1 MATSTPHRRPLGRP
15 RQSLAFSAA
24 NTVSSPNLGASF
36 AAAQRPSASA
46 RKSSLGRQVSGL
58 STIADSSEPYDSNGA
73 QENPSPMTMQ
83 RTQAPAT
90 RTVSGDSVRNKDLD
104 IGDTVDVPGGMH
116 GTVKFIGEVK
126 GKKGI
131 FAGVELNKEWAAR
144 GKNDGDVDGLRY
156 FTTSIPGAG
165 IFLPSNKAYKRLSSA
180 LSSESFPPTPTT
192 PLLASFNAGG
202 KGEKNADITPTPITS
217 KLSQSVGPARAA
229 SPALKPRSRPS
240 LPRPE
245 SPLRKAQN
253 ANAATPSGRPS
264 LGAPKFA
271 KGGPATPR
279 YAPSPTPGK
288 FGNSI
293 GPSRTPVGDPGKK
306 AFKASTSRTTASGRP
321 ASRNLSRPDSRF
333 DDDFDDTPVGIPRT
347 HNRPRPPSQ
356 DDEIQRLRTQLAE
369 RDQQLKD
376 QSSSL
381 LEMESSITEL
391 QSLLPSTNPQRPTRL
406 SRNPSNDDADASQLR
421 TLLREKNEKI
431 AALTADF
438 DAHRADFRSTIDTL
452 ELASTETERVYEKK
466 VEDLSQEIREL
477 QERGEDMESVAQQ
490 FKQLEDLVQELEEGL
505 EDARRGE
512 AEARG
517 EVEFLRGEVERGRSE
532 LKRERE
538 KAAAAAST
546 SPQNNGFSNSQ
557 RSSREVEQRDDEI
570 RGLKAIIHSLSR
582 DADLGSPMS
591 GGGGGGGGSR
601 RVSRQRHSQTNGHPP
616 SDEQLAEERK
626 AREKLEREVKD
637 LENLVDAKT
646 YREEELENELKRLQ
660 AAVKHASA
668 TSTQHTPMSP
678 NRNSALSR
686 VDSDDWREYG
696 QQHQHQQRQAPL
708 DGVSESDS
716 HSHSEGTEGSNLWCE
731 VCEAP
736 GHDILTC
743 TNMFGKQPPAQPA
756 SQKTGRDVV
765 AEGLKDLDISSP
777 KENGAS
783 AAGGE
788 EKIKPVSP
796 VSKRNAVVEPLRAVD
811 SLGMVPGKASGV
823 VDESKWC
830 ALCER
835 DGHES
840 VDCPEEEI
848 EY

>member
-1 MATSTPHRRPLGRP
+1 MATSTPQRRSLGRV
-15 RQSLAFSAA
+15 RQFPGLSAA
-24 NTVSSPNLGASF
+24 NTASSPNLGASF
-36 AAAQRPSASA
+36 ASGQRPTASV
-46 RKSSLGRQVSGL
+46 RKPSLGRQVSGL
-58 STIADSSEPYDSNGA
+58 STIADSGEIYDPNVTRESS
-73 QENPSPMTMQ
+73 SPMTMQ
-83 RTQAPAT
+83 RAQPTGS
-90 RTVSGDSVRNKDLD
+90 RTISGDAVGNKDLD
-104 IGDTVDVPGGMH
+104 VGDTVDVPGGMH
-116 GTVKFIGEVK
+116 GIVKFIGEVQ

-144 GKNDGDVDGLRY
+144 GKNNGDVDGVRY

-165 IFLPSNKAYKRLSSA
+165 IFLPSSKAYKRFSHSLSSDS
-180 LSSESFPPTPTT
+180 LPRTPTT
-192 PLLASFNAGG
+192 PSVAAPSRGL
-202 KGEKNADITPTPITS
+202 KNGDATSTPSAS
-217 KLSQSVGPARAA
+217 KLSQSIGPARAA

-245 SPLRKAQN
+245 SPLRKTQN

-264 LGAPKFA
+264 LGAPKFS

-288 FGNSI
+288 FASSV
-293 GPSRTPVGDPGKK
+293 GPGKTPSGDPGKK
-306 AFKASTSRTTASGRP
+306 IAKAPPPATRTPANGRP
-321 ASRNLSRPDSRF
+321 ASRNLARPDSRF
-333 DDDFDDTPVGIPRT
+333 DDDLDDTPVGVSRT
-347 HNRPRPPSQ
+347 TNRSRPPSQ
-356 DDEIQRLRTQLAE
+356 DDEIQRLRNQLLE
-369 RDQQLKD
+369 RDKQLQD
-376 QSSSL
+376 QATSL
-381 LEMESSITEL
+381 SEMESNITEL
-391 QSLLPSTNPQRPTRL
+391 QSLLPSPNLPQRPKRL
-406 SRNPSNDDADASQLR
+406 SRNPSVDDADASQLR
-421 TLLREKNEKI
+421 ILLREKNEKI

-466 VEDLSQEIREL
+466 VEDLTQEVREL

-538 KAAAAAST
+538 KAVAA
-546 SPQNNGFSNSQ
+546 SPQNNGFNSQ

-582 DADLGSPMS
+582 DAEIGSPK
-591 GGGGGGGGSR
+591 GGNSR
-601 RVSRQRHSQTNGHPP
+601 RVSRQRHSSGQAQVNGHPTE
-616 SDEQLAEERK
+616 EQLAEERK
-626 AREKLEREVKD
+626 AKEKLEREVKD

-646 YREEELENELKRLQ
+646 YREEELENELKRLK
-660 AAVKHASA
+660 AAAKHASGG
-668 TSTQHTPMSP
+668 STQQTS

-686 VDSDDWREYG
+686 ANSNDWREFG
-696 QQHQHQQRQAPL
+696 QQGRQQQHPL
-708 DGVSESDS
+708 DEVQEGDS
-716 HSHSEGTEGSNLWCE
+716 HSEVTDASNLWCE
-731 VCEAP
+731 VCETP

-743 TNMFGKQPPAQPA
+743 TNWNGNTKQGPKATERNMQRTGK
-756 SQKTGRDVV
+756 DVV
-765 AEGLKDLDISSP
+765 AEGLKGLNTSSP
-777 KENGAS
+777 RENGA
-783 AAGGE
+783 E
-788 EKIKPVSP
+788 LKPVSP
-796 VSKRNAVVEPLRAVD
+796 VSKRNVMVEPPRAMAPNPAHE
-811 SLGMVPGKASGV
+811 GMVPGKASGV